1 MIEVKFT
8 IPGDPFGKQRPR
20 FVRSGHTYTPKPTRD
35 YEALVKQCYLE
46 QVGTRKFDGPVG
58 IIIRALCKI
67 PKSTSK
73 KVRSKIAAGF
83 VKPTKKPDADNIAKI
98 IMDGLNGLAYDDD
111 NAVTELHV
119 KKEYADNPRVEV
131 QLIQVGTDQLKD
143 LRGAKRMAEERGDKI
158 RSTEK

>member
-83 VKPTKKPDADNIAKI
+83 VKPTKKPDADNIA
-98 IMDGLNGLAYDDD
+98 NGIHTA
-111 NAVTELHV
+111 
-119 KKEYADNPRVEV
+119 
-131 QLIQVGTDQLKD
+131 
-143 LRGAKRMAEERGDKI
+143 
-158 RSTEK
+158 